1 MISFIVVFTLG
12 TVQAFYGSTGIL
24 RFITLY
30 PGSFFLQQDGWL
42 KKTRISIL
50 IVKRIRKTKKGGFH
64 MIYIVETEKTV
75 EQAVVDLQEAVKKHN
90 FGILH
95 IHNLQET
102 LRKKGV
108 DFPNE
113 CQILEICNPQKA
125 KEVLTDDM
133 SMNMVLPCRISVYS
147 EEGKTKIGMIK
158 PRALLEVLSNSESLM
173 KVAEEVEAITMEMI
187 KEAK

>member
-1 MISFIVVFTLG
+1 MNE
-12 TVQAFYGSTGIL
+12 
-24 RFITLY
+24 
-30 PGSFFLQQDGWL
+30 
-42 KKTRISIL
+42 
-50 IVKRIRKTKKGGFH
+50 GGLD
-64 MIYIVETEKTV
+64 MKYIVETEKTV
-75 EQAVVDLQEAVKKHN
+75 EQAVADLQEAVKKHN

-133 SMNMVLPCRISVYS
+133 SMNMALPCRVSVYS
-147 EEGKTKIGMIK
+147 ERGKTKIGMIRPK
-158 PRALLEVLSNSESLM
+158 ALLEALSNSESLM
-173 KVAEEVEAITMEMI
+173 KVAEEVEAIIMEMI